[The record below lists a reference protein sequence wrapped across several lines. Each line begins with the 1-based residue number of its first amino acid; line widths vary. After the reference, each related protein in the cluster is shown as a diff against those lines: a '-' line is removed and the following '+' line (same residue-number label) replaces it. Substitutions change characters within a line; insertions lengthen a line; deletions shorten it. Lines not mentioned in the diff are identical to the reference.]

1 MFHVKQRFRLPL
13 IYQLHVVEH
22 SFDRYRSGTNVIR
35 GKKASSIGKT
45 GGALQNRM
53 FHVEHGLY
61 QATDA
66 LNVDENPKC
75 GIFYVFYREIE

>member
-1 MFHVKQRFRLPL
+1 M
-13 IYQLHVVEH
+13 IYQLHTFER
-22 SFDRYRSGTNVIR
+22 SFGRYRSGTNVIR
-35 GKKASSIGKT
+35 GKKISSIGKS
-45 GGALQNRM
+45 GALQNRM